1 MENITIRRMTIEDA
15 EAVTD
20 ILMNAWKTAYRGIV
34 SDEYLDNMN
43 RETLAERRRQQHK
56 DYIVAV
62 ADGRIVGYC
71 WYMNNNS
78 YTQDVPEVDSEIV
91 ALYVDPASKRHGLG
105 KMLLSHAMDDLRNQG
120 KKKMIIWCLKDNLP
134 ARAFYEKMGGT
145 VAYEHKTNIWYRDYD
160 EVGFLYNLEQ

>member
-1 MENITIRRMTIEDA
+1 MENIIIRRMTIEDA

-43 RETLAERRRQQHK
+43 KETLTERRRQQHK

-71 WYMNNNS
+71 WYMSNNS
-78 YTQDVPEVDSEIV
+78 YSQDVPEVDSEVV

-105 KMLLSHAMDDLRNQG
+105 RMLLSHAMDDLRNQG
-120 KKKMIIWCLKDNLP
+120 KKKMMIWCLKDNLP
-134 ARAFYEKMGGT
+134 ARAFYEKMGGSI
-145 VAYEHKTNIWYRDYD
+145 VYEHKTNIWYKDYD
-160 EVGFLYNLEQ
+160 EVGFLYELEQ

>member
-1 MENITIRRMTIEDA
+1 MENITIRRMSIEDA

-62 ADGRIVGYC
+62 SDGRIVGYC
-71 WYMNNNS
+71 WYMSNNS
-78 YTQDVPEVDSEIV
+78 YSQDVPEVDSEVV

-105 KMLLSHAMDDLRNQG
+105 RMLLSHAMDDLRNQG

-134 ARAFYEKMGGT
+134 ARAFYEKMGGSI
-145 VAYEHKTNIWYRDYD
+145 VYEHKTNIWYKDYD
-160 EVGFLYNLEQ
+160 EVGFLYELEQ

>member
-78 YTQDVPEVDSEIV
+78 YTQDVPEVDSEVV

-105 KMLLSHAMDDLRNQG
+105 RLLLSHAMDDLRNQG

-134 ARAFYEKMGGT
+134 AKAFYEKMDGT

>member
-1 MENITIRRMTIEDA
+1 MENVTIRRMTIEDA

-43 RETLAERRRQQHK
+43 KETLTERRRQQHK

-78 YTQDVPEVDSEIV
+78 YTQDVPEVDSEVV

-105 KMLLSHAMDDLRNQG
+105 RMLLSHAMDDLRNQG
-120 KKKMIIWCLKDNLP
+120 KKKIIFTDKYRVG
-134 ARAFYEKMGGT
+134 ARGR
-145 VAYEHKTNIWYRDYD
+145 RDFP
-160 EVGFLYNLEQ
+160 FLTSSFLLIS